1 MDKIIENLEIIDIT
15 EEGKGVAKA
24 SGRVYF
30 VENASLG
37 EVIDA
42 KITKEKKNF
51 IEAAKKRT
59 LKQSP
64 YFVEPIC
71 PFFENCDGCKT
82 MNLSY
87 EKELELKVQMVK
99 DKLERIG
106 KTKVDDCD
114 IIKCPSRKHFRNK
127 IELKVNEE
135 GKLGYYLLRSHS
147 LVSIDKCIV
156 AGENTNKL
164 IPILEEEI
172 KELGLKGYDRKSK
185 SGEIKNITIRENKFR
200 ELQVTLTLSELNKK
214 VEKLFEKLMGVEN
227 IIELHYSINK
237 DPRSEIM
244 KNTIL
249 VHRKREYKDS
259 IDNLQFKISPRSFFQ
274 TNSIMTGELYKE
286 AVRQMNLTGEE
297 KLLDLYCGI
306 GSTTLYFAKYSK
318 EVIGVEVVKDAVDDA
333 NLNAE
338 LNEIDNVKFI
348 LGKSEDKIS
357 KYLKDVDIL
366 VVDPPRKGLDKKVV
380 EEVSKSNIEKIMYI
394 SCNPSTLARDVAL
407 FKEIG
412 FEIKEVKLVDMF
424 SNNLHCEMIC
434 LLKRKMV

>member
-1 MDKIIENLEIIDIT
+1 MDKIIKNLEIIDIT

-51 IEAAKKRT
+51 IEAEKKRT

-106 KTKVDDCD
+106 KTKVEGID
-114 IIKCPSRKHFRNK
+114 IIECPSRKHFRNK
-127 IELKVNEE
+127 IELKVNEK
-135 GKLGYYLLRSHS
+135 GKLGYYLSRSHS

-164 IPILEEEI
+164 IPILEEKI
-172 KELGLKGYDRKSK
+172 KEIGLKGYDRKSK
-185 SGEIKNITIRENKFR
+185 SGEIKNITIRENKLG

-249 VHRKREYKDS
+249 VHRKKEYQDN
-259 IDNLQFKISPRSFFQ
+259 IDNIRFKISPRSFFQ
-274 TNSIMTGELYKE
+274 TNSLMTGELYKE

-306 GSTTLYFAKYSK
+306 GSTSLYFAKYSK

-333 NLNAE
+333 ILNAE

-366 VVDPPRKGLDKKVV
+366 VVDPPRKGLDKKVI
-380 EEVSKSNIEKIMYI
+380 EEVSKSKIEKIMYI

-412 FEIKEVKLVDMF
+412 FEIRKIKLVDMF
-424 SNNLHCEMIC
+424 SNNLHVETVAF
-434 LLKRKMV
+434 LKRK

>member
-1 MDKIIENLEIIDIT
+1 MDKIIKNLEIIDIT

-51 IEAAKKRT
+51 IEAAKTRT

-82 MNLSY
+82 MNLRY

-114 IIKCPSRKHFRNK
+114 IIKCPSRKNFRNK

-135 GKLGYYLLRSHS
+135 GKLGYYLSRSHS

-172 KELGLKGYDRKSK
+172 KMLGLKGYDRKSK
-185 SGEIKNITIRENKFR
+185 IGEIKNITIRENKLG

-214 VEKLFEKLMGVEN
+214 VEKLFEKLMEVEN
-227 IIELHYSINK
+227 VIEIHYSINK

-249 VHRKREYKDS
+249 VHRKREYQDN
-259 IDNLQFKISPRSFFQ
+259 IDNIQFKISPRSFFQ
-274 TNSIMTGELYKE
+274 TNSLMTGELYKE

-318 EVIGVEVVKDAVDDA
+318 EVIGVEVVKDAVEDA
-333 NLNAE
+333 NLNAG
-338 LNEIDNVKFI
+338 LNEINNVKFI

-366 VVDPPRKGLDKKVV
+366 VVDPPRKGLDKKVID
-380 EEVSKSNIEKIMYI
+380 EVSKSNIEKIMYI

-424 SNNLHCEMIC
+424 SNNLHCEC
-434 LLKRKMV
+434 VALLTRK

>member
-1 MDKIIENLEIIDIT
+1 MDKIIKNLEIIDIT

-51 IEAAKKRT
+51 IEAAKTRT

-82 MNLSY
+82 MNLRY

-114 IIKCPSRKHFRNK
+114 IIKCPSRKNFRNK

-135 GKLGYYLLRSHS
+135 GKLGYYLSRSHS

-172 KELGLKGYDRKSK
+172 KMLGLKGYDRKSK
-185 SGEIKNITIRENKFR
+185 IGEIKNITIRENKLG

-214 VEKLFEKLMGVEN
+214 VEKLFEKLMEVEN
-227 IIELHYSINK
+227 VIEIHYSINK

-249 VHRKREYKDS
+249 VHRKREYQDN
-259 IDNLQFKISPRSFFQ
+259 IDNIQFKISPRSFFQ
-274 TNSIMTGELYKE
+274 TNSLMTGELYKE

-306 GSTTLYFAKYSK
+306 GSTSLYFAKYSK
-318 EVIGVEVVKDAVDDA
+318 EVIGVEVVKDAVEDA
-333 NLNAE
+333 NLNAG
-338 LNEIDNVKFI
+338 LNEINNVKFI

-366 VVDPPRKGLDKKVV
+366 VVDPPRKGLDKKVID
-380 EEVSKSNIEKIMYI
+380 EVSKSNIEKIMYI

-424 SNNLHCEMIC
+424 SNNLHVEAIA
-434 LLKRKMV
+434 LIQKM

>member
-51 IEAAKKRT
+51 MEAAKTRT

-71 PFFENCDGCKT
+71 PYFDNCDGCTT

-106 KTKVDDCD
+106 KTKVDDID
-114 IIKCPSRKHFRNK
+114 IIKCPNRKHFRNK
-127 IELKVNEE
+127 IELKVNARGE
-135 GKLGYYLLRSHS
+135 LGYYLSRSHS

-164 IPILEEEI
+164 IPVIEEKI
-172 KELGLKGYDRKSK
+172 KEFGLKGYDRKSK
-185 SGEIKNITIRENKFR
+185 SGEIKNITIRENKLG
-200 ELQVTLTLSELNKK
+200 ELQVTLTISKLNKK
-214 VEKLFEKLMGVEN
+214 VEKLFLKLMEEEN
-227 IIELHYSINK
+227 IIEIHYSINK
-237 DPRSEIM
+237 DPCYEIM
-244 KNTIL
+244 KNTVL
-249 VHRKREYKDS
+249 VNRKRKYKDK
-259 IDNLQFKISPRSFFQ
+259 IENLQFNISPRSFFQ
-274 TNSIMTGELYKE
+274 TNSIMTKELYKE

-306 GSTTLYFAKYSK
+306 GSTSIYFAQYAK

-333 NLNAE
+333 VLNAE

-366 VVDPPRKGLDKKVV
+366 VADPPRKGLDKKVI

-412 FEIKEVKLVDMF
+412 FMIREVKLVDMF
-424 SNNLHCEMIC
+424 SNNLHVECVVLMSRE
-434 LLKRKMV
+434 R